1 MLPNSQL
8 TRGMVAL
15 AFATT
20 MTASFTTIPE
30 ALAAGRG
37 VASENLAHARDR
49 AAEWSMSNSSTQA
62 RSVTPSGVVMTVE
75 KTLHGPTTISRAD
88 SVRAN
93 PAAPPD
99 EYLIPENAKAA
110 PAVSDLYDGFTVHPN
125 GWSDIVTLTFTFSR
139 PVRNPRLHIAG
150 TGGATGYEGNREDY
164 WSGLRLSGGEPSTPT
179 FSKVAGFPGFEVT
192 DTEIVPAGIIP
203 GLRPTCGVVYMCGTA
218 QVNGTLTSFSV
229 DLRARNVRLTG
240 PAGNPFMWGVFRVTL
255 EEDDSDA
262 PRSYGAASHAV
273 SDLRIGD
280 AVTADNQRTV
290 SFEPRR
296 TDGNDSGE
304 PAPWLRD
311 DAFQRVTPGS
321 RIRLRVPV
329 DSPSAA
335 TLAGWVDFDRD
346 GRFDRGE
353 LARTGVGDRAGEAAL
368 TWTVPRGARSGQT
381 WLRLRLAHDAS
392 QVAQPKG
399 WAATGE
405 VEDHQIALDVRNPPK
420 RTHRHHH
427 HRKH

>member
-1 MLPNSQL
+1 
-8 TRGMVAL
+8 
-15 AFATT
+15 
-20 MTASFTTIPE
+20 
-30 ALAAGRG
+30 
-37 VASENLAHARDR
+37 
-49 AAEWSMSNSSTQA
+49 
-62 RSVTPSGVVMTVE
+62 MTVE
-75 KTLHGPTTISRAD
+75 KTLHGPTTVSRAD
-88 SVRAN
+88 TVKAN

-110 PAVSDLYDGFTVHPN
+110 PAVSDLYENFNVRPN
-125 GWSDIVTLTFTFSR
+125 GWTDIVTLTFTFSR

-150 TGGATGYEGNREDY
+150 TGGSAGYEGDREDY

-192 DTEIVPAGIIP
+192 DSEIVPADVIP
-203 GLRPTCGVVYMCGTA
+203 GLEPTCGVIYMCGTA

-240 PAGNPFMWGVFRVTL
+240 PAGDPFMWGVFRVTL

-262 PRSYGAASHAV
+262 PGSYGAASHAV

-280 AVTADNQRTV
+280 AVTADNQQTV
-290 SFEPRR
+290 SFAPRR
-296 TDGNDSGE
+296 TDGSDNGE
-304 PAPWLRD
+304 PAQWLRD
-311 DAFQRVTPGS
+311 DAFQRVTPGR

-346 GRFDRGE
+346 GHFDRGE
-353 LARTGVGDRAGEAAL
+353 LARTGVGERDRGAAL
-368 TWTVPRGARSGQT
+368 TWDVPRGARSGQT
-381 WLRLRLAHDAS
+381 WLRLRLAHDAR
-392 QVAQPKG
+392 QVTQPKG

-405 VEDHQIALDVRNPPK
+405 VEDHQIALDVRNAPK
-420 RTHRHHH
+420 RAYRHRHY
-427 HRKH
+427 RKL